1 MVMGRSFARGGVV
14 ILGRWLPLPVAWLA
28 GLTATLSILGALWRP
43 LLAAGVLVPSAVWA
57 GQIWRLPTWAFFDTE
72 PISLVFACLLIAWL
86 GPDLCQAWG
95 ARRFVAVYLS
105 CAVLAG
111 GLTSLLALA
120 LPAIRPIGGYY
131 ASPWAVIGALI
142 IAWATL
148 FPGRRILIFFVL
160 PAEGRTLILLTLG
173 FTALFAV
180 FQEWQLFVP
189 HFVAQGLMLLYLDRL
204 RFVRLGWLRLRLA
217 AYERELRRRSSH
229 LRVVRRDDEQQPPR
243 YH

>member
-1 MVMGRSFARGGVV
+1 MGRSSARDGVV

-28 GLTATLSILGALWRP
+28 GLTATLSILGALWRS
-43 LLAAGVLVPSAVWA
+43 LLAVSVLVPSAVWA
-57 GQIWRLPTWAFFDTE
+57 GEIWRLLTWAFFETE

-95 ARRFVAVYLS
+95 GRRFVVAYLASAV
-105 CAVLAG
+105 VAG
-111 GLTSLLALA
+111 SLTSLLAFA
-120 LPAIRPIGGYY
+120 LPAVLPTAGYY
-131 ASPWAVIGALI
+131 ASPWAVVDALI

-180 FQEWQLFVP
+180 FQEWQSFVP
-189 HFVAQGLMLLYLDRL
+189 HFIAQGLMLLYLDRL